1 MKAIAL
7 IRSCVTANRATKT
20 PTKALQENRK
30 RLEHNR
36 NGVQSMAT
44 LPVIIYLLEIIRRAA
59 KKSGRGLFLIAGA
72 FGEAMRDWREAG
84 RKYPF
89 AE

>member
-1 MKAIAL
+1 MWRRIAL
-7 IRSCVTANRATKT
+7 RLGQQKRFKKI
-20 PTKALQENRK
+20 RK

-44 LPVIIYLLEIIRRAA
+44 LPIVIHLLEIIRRAV
-59 KKSGRGLFLIAGA
+59 KKSGHGLFVLAGA

>member
-1 MKAIAL
+1 
-7 IRSCVTANRATKT
+7 
-20 PTKALQENRK
+20 
-30 RLEHNR
+30 
-36 NGVQSMAT
+36 MAT
-44 LPVIIYLLEIIRRAA
+44 LPVIIHLLDIIRRAVN
-59 KKSGRGLFLIAGA
+59 KSGHGLFVVAGA